1 MSNNEL
7 RIAPLIRALLETKAS
22 DLHIN
27 TGDHPSLRIDGALK
41 KLNYPKL
48 TPSDAEE
55 LIFPILNDRQLKKLK
70 EKGEVDGMFAFS
82 DEARFRF
89 NVYKTMG
96 TVSAALRII
105 PTKTPELDD
114 LNAPDI
120 FRNLTKLHR
129 GLVLVTGPTGSGKST
144 TLASMVHEINKNHYK
159 HIVTIEDPVE
169 FLHTPL
175 KSTISHREVESDT
188 QNFATGLK
196 YVLRQDPD
204 VILIGEMRDSE
215 TIAAALTAAET
226 GHLVFGTLHTN
237 SAPKSVNRIID
248 SFDAAKQSQVR
259 AMLASSLQA
268 VISQALIPKIGGG
281 RVAAWEIMINNDA
294 IANLIRENKVHQIY
308 STMQLGQ
315 EETGMQTQT
324 KNLVN
329 LVNDG
334 IITPEDALAF
344 AYYPDELKR
353 HLGLA

>member
-1 MSNNEL
+1 MSENNL
-7 RIAPLIRALLETKAS
+7 KITPLIRALLETKAS
-22 DLHIN
+22 DLHLN
-27 TGDHPSLRIDGALK
+27 TGDHPSLRIDGSLK

-48 TPSDAEE
+48 TPNDTEE
-55 LIFPILNDRQLKKLK
+55 LVYPMLSDRQIKRLK
-70 EKGEVDGMFAFS
+70 EKGEVDGMFPFS
-82 DEARFRF
+82 EEARFRF
-89 NVYKTMG
+89 NIYKTMG
-96 TVSAALRII
+96 NLSAALRII
-105 PTKTPELDD
+105 PTKTPTLDEL
-114 LNAPDI
+114 NTPEV
-120 FRNLTKLHR
+120 FKNLTKLHR

-144 TLASMVHEINKNHYK
+144 TLASMVHEINSNYYK

-169 FLHTPL
+169 FLHTPI

-188 QNFATGLK
+188 QNFASGLK

-237 SAPKSVNRIID
+237 SAPKSINRIID
-248 SFDAAKQSQVR
+248 SFDAAEQSQIR

-294 IANLIRENKVHQIY
+294 VANLIRENKVHQIY

-315 EETGMQTQT
+315 ANTGMQTQT

-329 LVNDG
+329 LANQG
-334 IITPEDALAF
+334 IITIENAMAF

-353 HLGLA
+353 QLGLE

>member
-1 MSNNEL
+1 MEDL
-7 RIAPLIRALLETKAS
+7 KIAPLIKAVIQTKAS
-22 DLHIN
+22 DLHLN

-41 KLNYPKL
+41 KINYPKL
-48 TPSDAEE
+48 TSKDVEE
-55 LIFPILNDRQLKKLK
+55 LCLPLLNERQIHKLK
-70 EKGEVDGMFAFS
+70 TQGEVDGMFAFNE
-82 DEARFRF
+82 EARFRF
-89 NVYKTMG
+89 NVYKTLG
-96 TVSAALRII
+96 SISAALRPI
-105 PTKTPELDD
+105 PTKTPTLEEIE
-114 LNAPDI
+114 APAV
-120 FRNLTKLHR
+120 FLKLTKLHR

-144 TLASMVHEINKNHYK
+144 TLASMINEINMNQYR

-169 FLHTPL
+169 FLHTPI

-188 QNFATGLK
+188 KDFYTGLK

-226 GHLVFGTLHTN
+226 GHLVFATLHTN
-237 SAPKSVNRIID
+237 SAPKSINRIID
-248 SFDAAKQSQVR
+248 SFDAAQQNQIR

-294 IANLIRENKVHQIY
+294 VANLIREHKVHQIY

-315 EETGMQTQT
+315 AHTGMQTQT

-329 LVNDG
+329 LVNQG
-334 IITPEDALAF
+334 IITIEDAINY

-353 HLGLA
+353 QLGLE